1 MKRLLLK
8 WKVKIIICKKILLK
22 GIMEKDI
29 IEFSLKVLN
38 QVRVF
43 HWMTTSYAQHKALGD
58 LYDALNKNIDTLV
71 ETYMGNMGL
80 KERRPPIFQIQT
92 VASSDLATLPP
103 FLKQA
108 YNKLKGFRNK
118 IKIPEI
124 QNVVDELSSN
134 INQTVYL
141 LKLS

>member
-1 MKRLLLK
+1 
-8 WKVKIIICKKILLK
+8 
-22 GIMEKDI
+22 MEKDI
-29 IEFSLKVLN
+29 IEFSLNVLN

-108 YNKLKGFRNK
+108 YNELKGFRNK

-134 INQTVYL
+134 INQAVYL
-141 LKLS
+141 LRLS